1 MTTASLEGDQAILD
15 KAPEAFRTISE
26 VADDLDVPQHVLRFW
41 ESRFAQIKP
50 LKRGGGR
57 RYYRPDDIDLL
68 RGIRFLLYAEGYTI
82 RGVQRILRERGVR
95 FVQTIWQEGANQ
107 LELHHSPADGEE
119 ETANGFTLRLASD
132 QTNIEEDF
140 DASALGQN
148 GSTPD
153 PAPLRLASDP
163 LPETRRV
170 PRPSVGL
177 SREDLN
183 RLKATLD
190 ELSECQRLLLAA
202 RDAEDS

>member
-1 MTTASLEGDQAILD
+1 
-15 KAPEAFRTISE
+15 
-26 VADDLDVPQHVLRFW
+26 VPQHVLRFW

-57 RYYRPDDIDLL
+57 RYYRPDDIELL

-95 FVQTIWQEGANQ
+95 FVQSIWQEGANQ
-107 LELHHSPADGEE
+107 LQLHHSPVDGEN

-132 QTNIEEDF
+132 QTKIEEDF
-140 DASALGQN
+140 DTSVLAQSEPA
-148 GSTPD
+148 PD

-163 LPETRRV
+163 MPVMRRA

-177 SREDLN
+177 SREDLSQ
-183 RLKATLD
+183 LKATLD

-202 RDAEDS
+202 RDTEDS

>member
-1 MTTASLEGDQAILD
+1 
-15 KAPEAFRTISE
+15 
-26 VADDLDVPQHVLRFW
+26 VPQHVLRFW

-50 LKRGGGR
+50 VKRGGGR

-107 LELHHSPADGEE
+107 LALHHSSADAEDGE
-119 ETANGFTLRLASD
+119 ASGFALRLASD
-132 QTNIEEDF
+132 QASSKEAF
-140 DASALGQN
+140 DTSAFAQN
-148 GSTPD
+148 GSAPD

-163 LPETRRV
+163 VPETRRAL
-170 PRPSVGL
+170 RPQAAVGL
-177 SREDLN
+177 TREDLN

-190 ELSECQRLLLAA
+190 ELTECQRLLLAA